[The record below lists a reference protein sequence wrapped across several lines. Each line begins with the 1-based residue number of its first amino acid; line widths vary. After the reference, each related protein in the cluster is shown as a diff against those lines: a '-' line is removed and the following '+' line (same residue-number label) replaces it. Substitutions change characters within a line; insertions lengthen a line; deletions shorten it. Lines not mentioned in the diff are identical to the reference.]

1 MSRSGTA
8 RSATMQRDPAGLA
21 ARFFEVIAADIV
33 PLTRAGVAAGNKV
46 FGAAIL
52 RKDDLSLVLAGTN
65 AETENPLF
73 HGEIATL
80 NAFYRLAPSARPAT
94 AECLFL
100 STHEP
105 CPLRL
110 SAIAWAGFD
119 NFTYLFPYEATRDAF
134 AIPHDLRMLEEVF
147 GVKDGRY
154 RPANAYWTS
163 GSIADLVSAAP
174 AAERAALEG
183 RIEALG
189 GAYADLSATYQARK
203 GDTAIP
209 LS

>member
-1 MSRSGTA
+1 MPP
-8 RSATMQRDPAGLA
+8 DPARLA
-21 ARFFEVIAADIV
+21 ARFLEVIETDIV
-33 PLTRAGVAAGNKV
+33 PMTRAGVDAGNKV

-80 NAFYRLAPSARPAT
+80 NAFYRLAPPERPAT
-94 AECLFL
+94 TECLFL

-105 CPLRL
+105 CPLCL

-147 GVKDGRY
+147 GVKDGNY

-163 GSIADLVSAAP
+163 GSIADLVAAAP
-174 AAERAALEG
+174 AGNRAALQG
-183 RIEALG
+183 RTEAL
-189 GAYADLSATYQARK
+189 AATYADLSAAYQARK
-203 GDTAIP
+203 AGTGIP
-209 LS
+209 LP

>member
-1 MSRSGTA
+1 MPPDQS
-8 RSATMQRDPAGLA
+8 GLA
-21 ARFFEVIAADIV
+21 ARFLEVIEADIV

-65 AETENPLF
+65 AEAENPLF

-105 CPLRL
+105 CPLCL

-119 NFTYLFPYEATRDAF
+119 NFTYLFSYEATRDAF

-163 GSIADLVSAAP
+163 GSIADLMAAAP
-174 AAERAALEG
+174 PGERPALQA
-183 RIEALG
+183 RMDALA
-189 GAYADLSATYQARK
+189 GAYADLSATYQERK
-203 GDTAIP
+203 GDTGIP